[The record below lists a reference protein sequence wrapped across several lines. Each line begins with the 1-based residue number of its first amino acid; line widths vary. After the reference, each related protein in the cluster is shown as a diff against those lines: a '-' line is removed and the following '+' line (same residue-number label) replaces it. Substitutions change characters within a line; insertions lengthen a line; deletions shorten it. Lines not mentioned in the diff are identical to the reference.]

1 MSETLAIGTSNI
13 EVLGNL
19 FETNMGDYW
28 QADDAFY
35 DLLRD
40 RAMINAMLSE
50 IGGKAVADGN
60 VTSTAKVQKQ
70 IIRDHVEGN
79 GSRKKVED
87 WLPRFMHFP
96 MRSYTKRSGLNAMA
110 HWQGIE
116 KLFKQF

>member
-1 MSETLAIGTSNI
+1 M
-13 EVLGNL
+13 
-19 FETNMGDYW
+19 FETDMDNYW
-28 QADDAFY
+28 QPDNAFY

-40 RAMINAMLSE
+40 KQMINAMLAE

-79 GSRKKVED
+79 GSRKKVEG
-87 WLPRFMHFP
+87 WLPRFLHFP

-110 HWQGIE
+110 HWNSMKG
-116 KLFKQF
+116 LFKQS